1 MSVTPRTRREVV
13 AFLGGAATLAPHSA
27 SRAQEASKRLGVL
40 MGIADDA
47 EGRARLAAYVESL
60 KQRGW
65 QEGKNTQFDVRW
77 LSGERTAGSRHAKEL
92 ADTADVI
99 LAANAIA
106 VELLLE
112 ARCAKPI
119 VFVSIVDHRR
129 PQPVARPRRSEPNMT
144 GFTTFEPAL
153 AREWVNYFREA
164 APNAGALT
172 LMFNPASASYA
183 QDAYSRV
190 FAPAAAAVR
199 LTPRPAL
206 VRSAADIERVFAAID
221 AEDGGLAVM
230 TDPFMTVNARLLVD
244 LAARHRVPTIYP
256 WSFFVKMGGLMSYGP
271 DRIEIFS
278 RAAAYVDRVLKGT
291 DPRELPV
298 QGPSKLQLAINVK
311 TAFEIGLRLPPA
323 LMVRAHT
330 LITGG

>member
-1 MSVTPRTRREVV
+1 MSVTAPTRRNV
-13 AFLGGAATLAPHSA
+13 LGFISGLAALNPRSA
-27 SRAQEASKRLGVL
+27 SRSEESSKRIGVL

-47 EGRARLAAYVESL
+47 EGRVRLATFVERL

-65 QEGKNTQFDVRW
+65 EENKNARFDIRW
-77 LSGERTAGSRHAKEL
+77 LSGERAAGARHARAL

-112 ARCAKPI
+112 VGCVKPI
-119 VFVSIVDHRR
+119 VFISIVDHRR
-129 PQPVARPRRSEPNMT
+129 LAAAALGRTGLKMT
-144 GFTTFEPAL
+144 GLTTFEPDL
-153 AREWVNYFREA
+153 ARHWANYFREA
-164 APNAGALT
+164 VPNAAALT

-190 FAPAAAAVR
+190 FMPAATALG

-206 VRSAADIERVFAAID
+206 VRSVADIERVFAAID

-230 TDPFMTVNARLLVD
+230 TDPFMTVNARRLVD
-244 LAARHRVPTIYP
+244 LAGRHRVPTIYP

-271 DRIEIFS
+271 DRIEIFARGAS
-278 RAAAYVDRVLKGT
+278 YVDRVLRGE

-298 QGPSKLQLAINVK
+298 EPASNPQLVINVK
-311 TAFEIGLRLPPA
+311 TALDMGLKLPPA
-323 LMVRAHT
+323 LMIRAHA
-330 LITGG
+330 LIAD